1 MIVNPFWMGVFM
13 VLFLESA
20 TVTAAVIIS
29 MIKGGKKDDDFE
41 DFGDI

>member
-1 MIVNPFWMGVFM
+1 M

-20 TVTAAVIIS
+20 TVTAAVIINI
-29 MIKGGKKDDDFE
+29 IKGGRKEDDFE